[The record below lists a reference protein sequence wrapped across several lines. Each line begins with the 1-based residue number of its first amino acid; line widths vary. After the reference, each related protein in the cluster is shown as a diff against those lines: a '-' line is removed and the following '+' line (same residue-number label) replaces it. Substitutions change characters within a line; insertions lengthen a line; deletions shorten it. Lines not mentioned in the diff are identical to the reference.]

1 MKVAILG
8 APVTGKTE
16 LAIALGKF
24 LKSQSIPLEVADSP
38 HIQSLGQEDIALLC
52 GLDLASPSEAQSGVD
67 QELRAGLQTRSQ
79 AFQVVYGKGSL
90 RLQNAL
96 FCLATQTPQWVHLLR
111 RDDMPVRWTGPC
123 ETCGDGLCEHQLFT
137 QLVSNKD

>member
-16 LAIALGKF
+16 LAMALGKF
-24 LKSQSIPLEVADSP
+24 LKSQSIPLEVTDSP
-38 HIQSLGQEDIALLC
+38 HIQSLEQEDIALLC
-52 GLDLASPSEAQSGVD
+52 GLDLGSPTETQSFVD
-67 QELRAGLQTRSQ
+67 QELRAGLQTRGMV
-79 AFQVVYGKGSL
+79 FQVVYGNGSL

-96 FCLATQTPQWVHLLR
+96 FCLATQTPQWAHVLR
-111 RDDMPVRWTGPC
+111 RSDVPVRWTGKC

-137 QLVSNKD
+137 KLVSNKE

>member
-1 MKVAILG
+1 MRVVILG

-24 LKSQSIPLEVADSP
+24 LTSQGIPLEDADSP
-38 HIQSLGQEDIALLC
+38 DIQSLEQEDIALLC
-52 GLDLASPSEAQSGVD
+52 GLDLASTSEAQTGVD
-67 QELRAGLQTRSQ
+67 QELRAGLQTRGM

-96 FCLATQTPQWVHLLR
+96 FCLATQTPQWAHLLR
-111 RDDMPVRWTGPC
+111 RGDMPVRWTGPC

-137 QLVSNKD
+137 KLVSNKE

>member
-16 LAIALGKF
+16 LAMALGKF
-24 LKSQSIPLEVADSP
+24 LKSQSIPLEVTDSP
-38 HIQSLGQEDIALLC
+38 HIQSLEQEDIALLC
-52 GLDLASPSEAQSGVD
+52 GLDLGSPTETQSFVD

-96 FCLATQTPQWVHLLR
+96 FCLATQTPQWAHLLR
-111 RDDMPVRWTGPC
+111 RSDMPVRWTGKC

-137 QLVSNKD
+137 KLVSNKE

>member
-24 LKSQSIPLEVADSP
+24 LTSQGIPLEVADSP
-38 HIQSLGQEDIALLC
+38 DIQSLGQEDIALLC
-52 GLDLASPSEAQSGVD
+52 GLDLASTSEAQSGVD
-67 QELRAGLQTRSQ
+67 QALRAGLQTRGM

-96 FCLATQTPQWVHLLR
+96 FCLATQTPQWAHLLR
-111 RDDMPVRWTGPC
+111 RGDLPVRWTGPC

-137 QLVSNKD
+137 KLVSNKD